1 VAEPALRSIRNG
13 EMSARGASD
22 HVTPVDD
29 SGATRPALLARIA
42 IASALGLFA
51 AAISWIATHRSGFGI
66 PDFHW
71 WWVGARALLDGQ
83 NPYEAVPRVI
93 GPAFHL
99 YHPMPAIL
107 VAVPFALLRPDVA
120 LSLFSA
126 LSTAILAF
134 AVTRTSYARLPLFL
148 SASFAHAAVMGQ
160 WSLLLTAALFLP
172 WLAFLGAA
180 KPNVGLALLGTSLSW
195 RAALAMVLFAVV
207 SLAAMPSWPREWLT
221 QLPNSPYHFS
231 PLRTPVG
238 FLTLLALLR
247 WRRPEARLLAV
258 LGMVPQ
264 SPFVYEALPLF
275 VIPRT
280 RYQAYALV
288 IGSDVALGV
297 YVLSRGIDQSRF
309 FWINGVAV
317 VVTMYLPALVMVLR
331 RPNEGIIPSWLDR
344 ATAVLPQRFRGREPL
359 AAA

>member
-1 VAEPALRSIRNG
+1 
-13 EMSARGASD
+13 MD
-22 HVTPVDD
+22 VDD
-29 SGATRPALLARIA
+29 SAGTPPTLIARIA
-42 IASALGLFA
+42 IGCALGLFA
-51 AAISWIATHRSGFGI
+51 AAISWIGTHRTGFGV

-93 GPAFHL
+93 GPAFRL
-99 YHPMPAIL
+99 YHPMPAVL

-160 WSLLLTAALFLP
+160 WSLLLTAVLFLP
-172 WLAFLGAA
+172 WLAFLGAV
-180 KPNVGLALLGTSLSW
+180 KPNVGLAILGTSLSW
-195 RAALAMVLFAVV
+195 RAAVAMMVFAAV
-207 SLAAMPSWPREWLT
+207 SLAAMPSWPREWLA

-258 LGMVPQ
+258 LGVVPQ

-275 VIPRT
+275 LIPRT
-280 RYQAYALV
+280 RYQTYALV

-297 YVLSRGIDQSRF
+297 YVLARGIDQSRF
-309 FWINGVAV
+309 YWINGIAV

-331 RPNEGIIPSWLDR
+331 RPNEGVIPPWLER
-344 ATAVLPQRFRGREPL
+344 ATAALPRRFRGRAPL

>member
-1 VAEPALRSIRNG
+1 MNARDASEVVTDAG
-13 EMSARGASD
+13 EGAG
-22 HVTPVDD
+22 TPP
-29 SGATRPALLARIA
+29 TLLARLA
-42 IASALGLFA
+42 IACALAVFA
-51 AAISWIATHRSGFGI
+51 AAISWVGPHRPGFGV

-71 WWVGARALLDGQ
+71 WWVGARAFLDGQ
-83 NPYEAVPRVI
+83 NPYEAVPRII

-99 YHPMPAIL
+99 YHPMPAVL

-148 SASFAHAAVMGQ
+148 SASFAHAAVLGQ

-180 KPNVGLALLGTSLSW
+180 KPNVGLAMLGTSLSW
-195 RAALAMVLFAVV
+195 RAAVVMLLFAVA
-207 SLAAMPSWPREWLT
+207 SLVVMPSWPREWLA

-231 PLRTPVG
+231 PLRTPIG

-258 LGMVPQ
+258 LGVVPQ

-275 VIPRT
+275 LIPRT
-280 RYQAYALV
+280 RYQTYALV

-297 YVLSRGIDQSRF
+297 YALARGIDQSRF
-309 FWINGVAV
+309 YWINGIAV
-317 VVTMYLPALVMVLR
+317 VVTMYLPALVMVMR
-331 RPNEGIIPSWLDR
+331 RPNEGIIPHWLER
-344 ATAVLPQRFRGREPL
+344 ATAVLPQRFRGRAPL

>member
-1 VAEPALRSIRNG
+1 MNARDASEVVTDAG
-13 EMSARGASD
+13 EGAGTSPTL
-22 HVTPVDD
+22 V
-29 SGATRPALLARIA
+29 ARIA
-42 IASALGLFA
+42 IACALGMFA
-51 AAISWIATHRSGFGI
+51 AAISWIGPHRPGFGV

-83 NPYEAVPRVI
+83 NPYEAVPRII

-99 YHPMPAIL
+99 YHPMPAVL

-126 LSTAILAF
+126 VSTAILAF
-134 AVTRTSYARLPLFL
+134 AVTRNSYARLPLFL

-180 KPNVGLALLGTSLSW
+180 KPNVGLAMLGTSLSW
-195 RAALAMVLFAVV
+195 RAAVVMLLFAVA
-207 SLAAMPSWPREWLT
+207 SLVVMPSWPREWLA

-231 PLRTPVG
+231 PLRTPIG

-258 LGMVPQ
+258 LGVVPQ

-275 VIPRT
+275 LIPRT
-280 RYQAYALV
+280 RYQTYALV
-288 IGSDVALGV
+288 VGSDIALGV
-297 YVLSRGIDQSRF
+297 YALARGIDQSRF
-309 FWINGVAV
+309 YWINGIAV

-331 RPNEGIIPSWLDR
+331 RPNEGIIPQWLER
-344 ATAVLPQRFRGREPL
+344 ATSVLPQRFRGRAPL

>member
-1 VAEPALRSIRNG
+1 MIWFRGRGDVPNAPEATDAETPPTRVARTA
-13 EMSARGASD
+13 
-22 HVTPVDD
+22 
-29 SGATRPALLARIA
+29 IA
-42 IASALGLFA
+42 IGLGLFA
-51 AAISWIATHRSGFGI
+51 AAISWFGTHRAGFGV

-83 NPYEAVPRVI
+83 NPYEAVPRII
-93 GPAFHL
+93 GPEFRLFHPL
-99 YHPMPAIL
+99 PAVIVTL
-107 VAVPFALLRPDVA
+107 PFAVLRPDVA

-134 AVTRTSYARLPLFL
+134 VVTRRSYAQLPLFL

-160 WSLLLTAALFLP
+160 WSLLLTAALFAP
-172 WLAFLGAA
+172 ALAFLGAV
-180 KPNVGLALLGTSLSW
+180 KPNVGLGIVGSSLSW
-195 RAALAMVLFAVV
+195 RAAAGMVLFAVA
-207 SLAAMPSWPREWLT
+207 SLVVMPSWPRDWLA

-258 LGMVPQ
+258 LGVVPQ

-275 VIPRT
+275 LIPRT
-280 RYQAYALV
+280 RFQTYALV
-288 IGSDVALGV
+288 IGSDVALAV
-297 YVLSRGIDQSRF
+297 YVLTRGMEQSRF

-317 VVTMYLPALVMVLR
+317 VLAMYLPALIMVLR
-331 RPNEGIIPSWLDR
+331 RPNEGIVPSWLER
-344 ATAVLPQRFRGREPL
+344 VAATLPERMRGRSPVATA
-359 AAA
+359 

>member
-1 VAEPALRSIRNG
+1 MNARS
-13 EMSARGASD
+13 ASE
-22 HVTPVDD
+22 HVTKAGDNEGTPP
-29 SGATRPALLARIA
+29 TLLARIA
-42 IASALGLFA
+42 ISCALGLFA
-51 AAISWIATHRSGFGI
+51 AAISWIGTHRTGFGV

-93 GPAFHL
+93 GPAFRL
-99 YHPMPAIL
+99 YHPMPAVL
-107 VAVPFALLRPDVA
+107 VTVPFALLRPDVA

-172 WLAFLGAA
+172 WLAFLGAV
-180 KPNVGLALLGTSLSW
+180 KPNVGLAMLGSSLSW
-195 RAALAMVLFAVV
+195 RAAAVMLVFAVV
-207 SLAAMPSWPREWLT
+207 SLAVMPSWPREWLA
-221 QLPNSPYHFS
+221 QLPSSPYHFS

-258 LGMVPQ
+258 LGVVPQ

-275 VIPRT
+275 LIPRT
-280 RYQAYALV
+280 RYQSYALV

-297 YVLSRGIDQSRF
+297 YVLARGIEQSRF
-309 FWINGVAV
+309 FWINGIAV
-317 VVTMYLPALVMVLR
+317 VVTMYLPSLIMVLR
-331 RPNEGIIPSWLDR
+331 RPNEGAIPAWMER
-344 ATAVLPQRFRGREPL
+344 VTAVLPQRFRGRAPL